1 MKKTKNPTFTIAP
14 AHNIDALENFIV
26 KLTGEQL
33 TPENRAELEQA
44 MAEDEGD
51 DPDDLGEQVLDEGE
65 LVAYQDWDSGGPGG
79 GAGRV
84 SVYRFRD
91 QYYIFND
98 VGMDGPFSDFAQAA
112 KSSGV
117 LVETDATV
125 EIWITDD

>member
-26 KLTGEQL
+26 KLTGEHL
-33 TPENRAELEQA
+33 TPEDRAELEQA